1 LANIYYGTVNN
12 TLFGPRLNFS
22 NFREDRRIPNGITRK
37 YQSDASLCNLF
48 RGGTEGLS
56 EILCS

>member
-12 TLFGPRLNFS
+12 TLIGPRV
-22 NFREDRRIPNGITRK
+22 NFRNQREERRIPNGITRK
-37 YQSDASLCNLF
+37 YQGDASFCNLF

-56 EILCS
+56 KILCS